1 MINEVV
7 GRLFEEMS
15 ELTFE
20 VCKNYF
26 RGKSNKLLIAH
37 EIADVWQAIENL
49 VEYLDIEEEVRLA
62 KKELKEHYNL
72 RSMAENSGINTSNS
86 K

>member
-1 MINEVV
+1 MIDQFV
-7 GRLFEEMS
+7 GRLFEEIA

-26 RGKSNKLLIAH
+26 RGKLNKLLIAH
-37 EIADVWQAIENL
+37 EIADVWQFLENL
-49 VEYLDIEEEVRLA
+49 VEYLEIEDQVIAA
-62 KKELKEHYNL
+62 KKELRENKTL
-72 RSMAENSGINTSNS
+72 KTMAEEEQ

>member
-1 MINEVV
+1 MIDEVV

-37 EIADVWQAIENL
+37 EIADVWESIEKL
-49 VEYLDIEEEVRLA
+49 VEYLGIEEEVRLA
-62 KKELKEHYNL
+62 KKELTNHTTIRNPLEKQ
-72 RSMAENSGINTSNS
+72 
-86 K
+86 

>member
-1 MINEVV
+1 MIDEVV

-26 RGKSNKLLIAH
+26 RGKPNKLLIAH
-37 EIADVWQAIENL
+37 EIADVWMALEKL
-49 VEYLDIEEEVRLA
+49 VNYLDIEAEVISA
-62 KKELKEHYNL
+62 KKELQEHVTL
-72 RSMAENSGINTSNS
+72 QNT
-86 K
+86 KA